1 MTLSELRFVVSVAQE
16 KNFRRAAA
24 KSFVSQPALSLAIK
38 KIENELGVLIFE
50 RNRMGISLTTV
61 GEKIVNQAQI
71 VLEEADKIKAISVV
85 EKNTQEVEIK
95 IGLIYSIAP
104 YLLPSIIPL
113 VQNTSP
119 EIILEA
125 EEDITTNLIKKLEEG
140 SIDAAIIA
148 LPFVVPGIETQPL
161 YDEPFKV
168 LIPTKH
174 PWNNKQKINAKELK
188 NEKIL
193 LLDNTHCFSMQVR
206 EACPGISDKAE
217 VQAGTSLETIRTMVA
232 SNLGISILPQSATAS
247 NYSNDLINILPFESP
262 IPFRRVAMAFRRGSS
277 KQSSLVKIIKSIT
290 SVKEKII
297 AS

>member
-1 MTLSELRFVVSVAQE
+1 MTLSELRFVVAVAQE

-24 KSFVSQPALSLAIK
+24 ISFVSQPALSLAIK

-71 VLEEADKIKAISVV
+71 VLEEVDKIKAISKV
-85 EKNTQEVEIK
+85 EKNTQQVEVK

-113 VQNTSP
+113 VKNSSP

-125 EEDITTNLIKKLEEG
+125 EEDITTNLVKKLDEG

-148 LPFVVPGIETQPL
+148 LPFDVPGIETQPL

-168 LIPTKH
+168 LIPKKH
-174 PWNNKQKINAKELK
+174 PWNNKQKINAKDLK

-217 VQAGTSLETIRTMVA
+217 VQVGTSLETIRNMVA
-232 SNLGISILPQSATAS
+232 SNLGISILPQSATAN

-262 IPFRRVAMAFRRGSS
+262 IPFRRVAMAFRQGSS
-277 KQSSLVKIIKSIT
+277 KQSSLVKIVKSIT

>member
-85 EKNTQEVEIK
+85 EKNTQQVEIK

-113 VQNTSP
+113 VKNSSP

-168 LIPTKH
+168 LIQTKH

-217 VQAGTSLETIRTMVA
+217 VQAGTSLETIRNMVA
-232 SNLGISILPQSATAS
+232 SNLGISILPQSATAN

-277 KQSSLVKIIKSIT
+277 KQASLVKIVKSIT

>member
-71 VLEEADKIKAISVV
+71 VLEEVDKIKAISVV
-85 EKNTQEVEIK
+85 EKNTQQVEIK

-113 VQNTSP
+113 VKNSSP

-217 VQAGTSLETIRTMVA
+217 VQAGTSLETIRNMVA
-232 SNLGISILPQSATAS
+232 SNLGISILPQSATAN

-277 KQSSLVKIIKSIT
+277 KQPSLVKIVKSIT

>member
-1 MTLSELRFVVSVAQE
+1 MTLSELRFVVSVAKE
-16 KNFRRAAA
+16 KNFRRAAV

-50 RNRMGISLTTV
+50 RNRMGISLTSV
-61 GEKIVNQAQI
+61 GEKIVNQAQT
-71 VLEEADKIKAISVV
+71 VLEEVDKIKAISMVD
-85 EKNTQEVEIK
+85 KNDQQVNVK

-113 VQNTSP
+113 LKNTSP
-119 EIILEA
+119 DIILEA
-125 EEDITTNLIKKLEEG
+125 EEDITKNLINKLKDG

-148 LPFVVPGIETQPL
+148 LPFDVPGIETQPL

-168 LIPTKH
+168 LIPIKH
-174 PWNNKQKINAKELK
+174 AWNNKQKINAKDLK

-217 VQAGTSLETIRTMVA
+217 VQVGTSLETIRNMVA
-232 SNLGISILPQSATAS
+232 SNLGISILPQSATVN
-247 NYSNDLINILPFESP
+247 NYSNDLINILSFENP
-262 IPFRRVAMAFRRGSS
+262 IPFRRVAMAFRQGSS
-277 KQSSLVKIIKSIT
+277 KKQSLDKIVKSI
-290 SVKEKII
+290 SSIKEKII

>member
-38 KIENELGVLIFE
+38 KIENELGLLIFE

-71 VLEEADKIKAISVV
+71 VLEEVDKIKTISLV
-85 EKNTQEVEIK
+85 ERNTQQVEVK

-113 VQNTSP
+113 VKNSSP

-217 VQAGTSLETIRTMVA
+217 VQAGTSLETIRNMVA
-232 SNLGISILPQSATAS
+232 SNLGISILPQSATAN

-277 KQSSLVKIIKSIT
+277 KQSSLVKIVKSIT

>member
-71 VLEEADKIKAISVV
+71 VLEEADKIKAISIV
-85 EKNTQEVEIK
+85 EKNTQQVEVK

-104 YLLPSIIPL
+104 YLLPSIISL
-113 VQNTSP
+113 VKNSSP
-119 EIILEA
+119 EIILDA
-125 EEDITTNLIKKLEEG
+125 EEDITTNLVKKLDEG

-148 LPFVVPGIETQPL
+148 LPFDVPGIETQPL

-217 VQAGTSLETIRTMVA
+217 VQVGTSLETIRNMVA
-232 SNLGISILPQSATAS
+232 SNLGISILPQSATAN

-277 KQSSLVKIIKSIT
+277 KKQSLDKIVKSIT

>member
-38 KIENELGVLIFE
+38 KIENELGILIFE

-71 VLEEADKIKAISVV
+71 VLEEVDKIKAISVV
-85 EKNTQEVEIK
+85 ERNTQQVEVK

-113 VQNTSP
+113 VKNSSP

-217 VQAGTSLETIRTMVA
+217 VQAGTSLETIRNMVA
-232 SNLGISILPQSATAS
+232 SNLGISILPQSATAN

-262 IPFRRVAMAFRRGSS
+262 IPFRRVAMAFRQGSS
-277 KQSSLVKIIKSIT
+277 KQSSLVKIVKSIT

>member
-71 VLEEADKIKAISVV
+71 VLEEVDKIKAISVV
-85 EKNTQEVEIK
+85 EKNTQQVEIK

-113 VQNTSP
+113 VKNSSP

-217 VQAGTSLETIRTMVA
+217 VQAGTSLETIRNMVA
-232 SNLGISILPQSATAS
+232 SNLGISILPQSATAK

-277 KQSSLVKIIKSIT
+277 KQSSLVKIVKSIT

>member
-71 VLEEADKIKAISVV
+71 VLEEVDKIKAISKV
-85 EKNTQEVEIK
+85 EKNTQQVEVK

-113 VQNTSP
+113 VKNSSP

-217 VQAGTSLETIRTMVA
+217 VQAGTSLETIRNMVA
-232 SNLGISILPQSATAS
+232 SNLGISILPQSATAN

-262 IPFRRVAMAFRRGSS
+262 IPFRRVAMAFRQGSS
-277 KQSSLVKIIKSIT
+277 KQSSLGKIVKSIT

>member
-38 KIENELGVLIFE
+38 KIENELGLLIFE

-71 VLEEADKIKAISVV
+71 VLEEVDKIKAISKV
-85 EKNTQEVEIK
+85 EKNTQQVEVK

-113 VQNTSP
+113 VKNSSP

-217 VQAGTSLETIRTMVA
+217 VQAGTSLETIRNMVA
-232 SNLGISILPQSATAS
+232 SNLGISILPQSATAN

-262 IPFRRVAMAFRRGSS
+262 IPFRRVAMAFRQGSS
-277 KQSSLVKIIKSIT
+277 KQSSLVKIVKSIT
-290 SVKEKII
+290 SIKEKII

>member
-71 VLEEADKIKAISVV
+71 VLEEVDKIKAISKV
-85 EKNTQEVEIK
+85 EKNTQQVEVK

-113 VQNTSP
+113 VKNSSP

-174 PWNNKQKINAKELK
+174 PWNNKQKINVKELK

-217 VQAGTSLETIRTMVA
+217 VQAGTSLETIRNMVA
-232 SNLGISILPQSATAS
+232 SNLGISILPQSATAN

-262 IPFRRVAMAFRRGSS
+262 IPFRRVALAFRRGSS
-277 KQSSLVKIIKSIT
+277 KQSSLGKIVKSIT

>member
-71 VLEEADKIKAISVV
+71 VLEEVDKIKVISKV
-85 EKNTQEVEIK
+85 EKNTQQVEVK

-113 VQNTSP
+113 VKNSSP

-217 VQAGTSLETIRTMVA
+217 VQAGTSLETIRNMVA
-232 SNLGISILPQSATAS
+232 SNLGISILPQSATAN

-277 KQSSLVKIIKSIT
+277 KQSSLGKIVKSIT

>member
-71 VLEEADKIKAISVV
+71 VLEEVDKIKAISAA
-85 EKNTQEVEIK
+85 ERNTQQVEVK

-113 VQNTSP
+113 VKNSSP

-217 VQAGTSLETIRTMVA
+217 VQAGTSLETIRNMVA
-232 SNLGISILPQSATAS
+232 SNLGISILPQSATAN

-277 KQSSLVKIIKSIT
+277 KQSSLVKIVKSIT

-297 AS
+297 AT

>member
-71 VLEEADKIKAISVV
+71 VLEEVDKIKAISKV
-85 EKNTQEVEIK
+85 EKNTQQVEVK

-113 VQNTSP
+113 VKNSSP

-217 VQAGTSLETIRTMVA
+217 VQVGTSLETIRNMVA
-232 SNLGISILPQSATAS
+232 SNLGISILPQSATAN

-277 KQSSLVKIIKSIT
+277 KKQSLDKIVKSIT

>member
-71 VLEEADKIKAISVV
+71 VLEEVDKIKAISAA
-85 EKNTQEVEIK
+85 ERNTQQVEVK

-113 VQNTSP
+113 VKNSSP

-217 VQAGTSLETIRTMVA
+217 VQVGTSLETIRNMVA
-232 SNLGISILPQSATAS
+232 SNLGISILPQSATAN

-277 KQSSLVKIIKSIT
+277 KQSSLVKIVKSIT

>member
-71 VLEEADKIKAISVV
+71 VLEEVDKIKAISKV
-85 EKNTQEVEIK
+85 EKNTQQVEVK

-113 VQNTSP
+113 VKNSSP

-148 LPFVVPGIETQPL
+148 LPFVVPGIETQLL

-217 VQAGTSLETIRTMVA
+217 VQAGTSLETIRNMVA
-232 SNLGISILPQSATAS
+232 SNLGISILPQSATAN

-262 IPFRRVAMAFRRGSS
+262 IPFRRVAMAFRQGSS
-277 KQSSLVKIIKSIT
+277 KQLSLVKIVKSIT

>member
-71 VLEEADKIKAISVV
+71 VLEEVDKIKAIAVA
-85 EKNTQEVEIK
+85 ERNTQQVEVK

-113 VQNTSP
+113 VKNSSP

-125 EEDITTNLIKKLEEG
+125 EEDITTNLVKKLDEG

-168 LIPTKH
+168 LIPKKH
-174 PWNNKQKINAKELK
+174 PWNNKQKINAKDLK

-217 VQAGTSLETIRTMVA
+217 VQVGTSLETIRNMVA
-232 SNLGISILPQSATAS
+232 SNLGISILPQSATAN

-262 IPFRRVAMAFRRGSS
+262 IPFRRVAMAFRQGSS
-277 KQSSLVKIIKSIT
+277 KQSSLVKIVKSIT

>member
-24 KSFVSQPALSLAIK
+24 KSFVSQPALSLGIK

-71 VLEEADKIKAISVV
+71 VLEEVDKIKAISAA
-85 EKNTQEVEIK
+85 ERNTQQVEVK
-95 IGLIYSIAP
+95 IGSIYSIAP

-113 VQNTSP
+113 VKNSSP

-217 VQAGTSLETIRTMVA
+217 VQAGTSLETIRNMVA
-232 SNLGISILPQSATAS
+232 SNLGISILPQSATAN

-262 IPFRRVAMAFRRGSS
+262 IPFRRVAMAFRRASS
-277 KQSSLVKIIKSIT
+277 KQSSLVKIVKSIT

>member
-71 VLEEADKIKAISVV
+71 VLEEVDKIKAISVV
-85 EKNTQEVEIK
+85 ERNTQQVEVK

-113 VQNTSP
+113 VKNSSP

-125 EEDITTNLIKKLEEG
+125 EEDITTNLVKKLDEG

-148 LPFVVPGIETQPL
+148 LPFVVPGIETQLL

-217 VQAGTSLETIRTMVA
+217 VQAGTSLETIRNMVA
-232 SNLGISILPQSATAS
+232 SNLGISILPQSATAN

-277 KQSSLVKIIKSIT
+277 KQASLVKIVKSIT

>member
-71 VLEEADKIKAISVV
+71 VLEEVDKIKAISKV
-85 EKNTQEVEIK
+85 EKNTQQVEVK

-113 VQNTSP
+113 VKNSSP

-148 LPFVVPGIETQPL
+148 LPFVVPGIETQLL

-174 PWNNKQKINAKELK
+174 PWNNKQKINVKELK

-217 VQAGTSLETIRTMVA
+217 VQAGTSLETIRNMVA
-232 SNLGISILPQSATAS
+232 SNLGISILPQSATAN
-247 NYSNDLINILPFESP
+247 NYSNDLINILSFESP
-262 IPFRRVAMAFRRGSS
+262 IPFRRVAMAFRQGSS
-277 KQSSLVKIIKSIT
+277 KQSSLVKIVESIT

>member
-1 MTLSELRFVVSVAQE
+1 MTLSELRFVVAVTQE

-71 VLEEADKIKAISVV
+71 VLEEVDKIKAISVV
-85 EKNTQEVEIK
+85 ERNTQQVEVK

-113 VQNTSP
+113 VKNSSP

-217 VQAGTSLETIRTMVA
+217 VQAGTSLETIRNMVA
-232 SNLGISILPQSATAS
+232 SNLGISILPQSATAN

-277 KQSSLVKIIKSIT
+277 KQSSLVKIVKSIT

>member
-24 KSFVSQPALSLAIK
+24 KSFVSQAALSLAIK

-71 VLEEADKIKAISVV
+71 VLEEVDKIKAISVV
-85 EKNTQEVEIK
+85 EKNTQQVEIK

-113 VQNTSP
+113 VKNSSP

-174 PWNNKQKINAKELK
+174 PWNNKQKINVKELK

-217 VQAGTSLETIRTMVA
+217 VQAGTSLETIRNMVA
-232 SNLGISILPQSATAS
+232 SNLGISILPQSATAN

-277 KQSSLVKIIKSIT
+277 KQSSLVKIVKSIT

>member
-71 VLEEADKIKAISVV
+71 VLEEVDKIKAISAA
-85 EKNTQEVEIK
+85 ERNTQQVEVK

-113 VQNTSP
+113 VKNSSP

-217 VQAGTSLETIRTMVA
+217 VQAGTSLETIRNMVA
-232 SNLGISILPQSATAS
+232 SNLGISILPQSATAN

-277 KQSSLVKIIKSIT
+277 KKQSLDKIVKSIT

>member
-24 KSFVSQPALSLAIK
+24 KSFVSQPALSLALK

-85 EKNTQEVEIK
+85 EKNTQQIEVK

-113 VQNTSP
+113 VKNSCP
-119 EIILEA
+119 EIILQA

-193 LLDNTHCFSMQVR
+193 LLDHTHCFSMQVR

-217 VQAGTSLETIRTMVA
+217 VQAGTSLETIRNMVA
-232 SNLGISILPQSATAS
+232 SNLGISILPQSATAN

-277 KQSSLVKIIKSIT
+277 KQTSLVKIIKSIT

>member
-71 VLEEADKIKAISVV
+71 VLEEAEKIKAISVV
-85 EKNTQEVEIK
+85 EKNIQQVEIK

-104 YLLPSIIPL
+104 YLLPTIIPL
-113 VQNTSP
+113 VKNSSP
-119 EIILEA
+119 EIILDA
-125 EEDITTNLIKKLEEG
+125 EEDITTNLVKKLDEG

-148 LPFVVPGIETQPL
+148 LPFDVPGIETQPL

-217 VQAGTSLETIRTMVA
+217 VQAGTSLETIRNMVA
-232 SNLGISILPQSATAS
+232 SNLGISILPQSATAN
-247 NYSNDLINILPFESP
+247 NYSNDLIKILLFENP

>member
-1 MTLSELRFVVSVAQE
+1 MTLSELRFVVAVAQE
-16 KNFRRAAA
+16 KNFRRAAVI
-24 KSFVSQPALSLAIK
+24 SFVSQPALSLAIK

-61 GEKIVNQAQI
+61 GEKIVNQAQT
-71 VLEEADKIKAISVV
+71 VLEEVDKIKAISKV
-85 EKNTQEVEIK
+85 EKNTQQVEVK

-113 VQNTSP
+113 VKNSSP
-119 EIILEA
+119 EIILDA
-125 EEDITTNLIKKLEEG
+125 EEDITTNLVKKLDEG

-148 LPFVVPGIETQPL
+148 LPFDIPGIETQPL

-168 LIPTKH
+168 LIPIKH
-174 PWNNKQKINAKELK
+174 PWNNKQKINAKDLK

-206 EACPGISDKAE
+206 EACPGISDKTE
-217 VQAGTSLETIRTMVA
+217 VQAGTSLETIRNMVA
-232 SNLGISILPQSATAS
+232 SNLGISILPQSATAN

-262 IPFRRVAMAFRRGSS
+262 IPFRRVAMAFRQGSS
-277 KQSSLVKIIKSIT
+277 KQPSLVKIVKSIT

>member
-71 VLEEADKIKAISVV
+71 VLEEVDKIKAISAA
-85 EKNTQEVEIK
+85 ERNTQQVEVK

-113 VQNTSP
+113 VKNSSP

-206 EACPGISDKAE
+206 EVCPGISDKAE
-217 VQAGTSLETIRTMVA
+217 VQAGTSLETIRNMVA
-232 SNLGISILPQSATAS
+232 SNLGISILPQSATAN
-247 NYSNDLINILPFESP
+247 NYSNDLINILSFESP

-277 KQSSLVKIIKSIT
+277 KQSSLVKIVKSIT